1 MENLAGRGWI
11 GSRAREKRHSNSL
24 TSSRRTQCLRL
35 LKRCNCFLARH
46 GRKFIQELR
55 QRFPMFQVVEQGLKQ
70 DASAAK
76 DRLATKNV
84 RVFNDD
90 AHLPRPPKSLSR
102 SASEIGTGISLFIKP
117 KPTVGRKFCLVS
129 TTQGTISGI
138 RGTAMYDYIIVGAGS
153 AGCVLASRLTEDP
166 NINDFLLE
174 AAHTDSHQG
183 IHMPVAFSKLFK
195 PSPDWAYY
203 TDPAPQLANRNR

>member
-76 DRLATKNV
+76 DRLPPNNSPL
-84 RVFNDD
+84 FN
-90 AHLPRPPKSLSR
+90 AFPP
-102 SASEIGTGISLFIKP
+102 FP
-117 KPTVGRKFCLVS
+117 PP
-129 TTQGTISGI
+129 
-138 RGTAMYDYIIVGAGS
+138 
-153 AGCVLASRLTEDP
+153 P
-166 NINDFLLE
+166 N
-174 AAHTDSHQG
+174 
-183 IHMPVAFSKLFK
+183 
-195 PSPDWAYY
+195 PS
-203 TDPAPQLANRNR
+203 